1 MKRGGTMANEQ
12 NLINLAKRT
21 QRERQEIARMGQK
34 ASVKVQNEKRTMR
47 KTLEMMLEETSKKG
61 IPYKD
66 LVTLGLITGAVKGNA
81 QNYKTIVEMVGELQP
96 SNEEK
101 PMLKIEIIDNENKIK
116 EE

>member
-1 MKRGGTMANEQ
+1 MTLEEQKKGGIASGK
-12 NLINLAKRT
+12 ARK
-21 QRERQEIARMGQK
+21 ERA
-34 ASVKVQNEKRTMR
+34 TMR
-47 KTLEMMLEETSKKG
+47 KTLEMMLEEKSKKG

-101 PMLKIEIIDNENKIK
+101 PMLKIEIIDNENKLK